1 MTESDYD
8 VKKDTLNSKVVLS
21 LCTGKVLR
29 HPKGPM
35 GLNELSFQHWF
46 GLVSQNS
53 FLYNYENGLVIETTK
68 NG

>member
-35 GLNELSFQHWF
+35 GLNELSFQH
-46 GLVSQNS
+46 
-53 FLYNYENGLVIETTK
+53 
-68 NG
+68 